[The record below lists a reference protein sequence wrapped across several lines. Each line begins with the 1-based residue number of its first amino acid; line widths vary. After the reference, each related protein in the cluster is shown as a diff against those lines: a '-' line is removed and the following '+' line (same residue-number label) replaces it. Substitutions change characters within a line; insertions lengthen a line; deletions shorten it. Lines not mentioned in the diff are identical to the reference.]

1 MRIVH
6 IVAARP
12 NFIKAAP
19 IIREF
24 ENNGHKNIII
34 HTNQH
39 YDYKMSKIFFE
50 QLDIPT
56 PDIHLGVGSST
67 HAKQTADAMISIERE
82 LVGLD
87 VDYVVVYGDVNSSM
101 AGALAASKLNI
112 PIVHI
117 ESGCRSYDNTMPE
130 EVNRK
135 IIDTI
140 SSILICTEQSAYE
153 NLIKSGFDKKSI
165 YVAGNTAIDSMYEL
179 KFDDVGDMGYD
190 YYLATFHRPFNVDDP
205 LVLDSILSKF
215 EEFSLP
221 VIIPAHPRLKKNVT
235 KDYKNII
242 FKNPLGYVEFISY
255 IKGSSGVISD
265 SGGVQCEC
273 GALSKPLL
281 TLRPSTEHLITLD
294 YGNKLIGL
302 DDLDESSF
310 LTYFSTQTPTEWDG
324 NASKRAVEFILNY
337 DTQNR

>member
-1 MRIVH
+1 MKIVH
-6 IVAARP
+6 IVATRP
-12 NFIKAAP
+12 NFIKASP

-24 ENNGHKNIII
+24 ENKGHENVII

-39 YDYKMSKIFFE
+39 YDYKMSEIFFE

-56 PDIHLGVGSST
+56 PNIHLGVGSST

-82 LVGLD
+82 LVDLD

-112 PIVHI
+112 PIIHI

-140 SSILICTEQSAYE
+140 SDILICTENSAYE
-153 NLIKSGFDKKSI
+153 NLIKSGFDEKSI
-165 YVAGNTAIDSMYEL
+165 YVAGNTAIDSIYEL
-179 KFDDVGDMGYD
+179 AFNNMSGIDYD

-205 LVLDSILSKF
+205 IILDSILSKL
-215 EEFSLP
+215 EDFSLP
-221 VIIPAHPRLKKNVT
+221 VIIPAHPRLKKNLSR
-235 KDYKNII
+235 DYKNII
-242 FKNPLGYVEFISY
+242 FKEPVGYTEFISY
-255 IKGSSGVISD
+255 IKRSSGVISD

-273 GALSKPLL
+273 GVLSKPLL

-302 DDLDESSF
+302 DELDESSF
-310 LTYFSTQTPTEWDG
+310 PIDFSTETPTEWDG
-324 NASKRAVEFILNY
+324 NASKRAVEFILK
-337 DTQNR
+337 

>member
-1 MRIVH
+1 MKVVH
-6 IVAARP
+6 ILAARP
-12 NFIKAAP
+12 NFIKASP

-24 ENNGHKNIII
+24 KNNGHENVII

-39 YDYKMSKIFFE
+39 YDYKMSEIFFE

-56 PDIHLGVGSST
+56 PDVHLGIGSST

-82 LVGLD
+82 LVDLD

-140 SSILICTEQSAYE
+140 SDILICTEKSAFE
-153 NLIKSGFDKKSI
+153 NLIKSGFDEKSI

-179 KFDDVGDMGYD
+179 AFDDMSGIDYD

-205 LVLDSILSKF
+205 IILDSILSKL
-215 EEFSLP
+215 EDFSLP
-221 VIIPAHPRLKKNVT
+221 VIIPAHPRLRKNLSR
-235 KDYKNII
+235 DYKNII
-242 FKNPLGYVEFISY
+242 FKEPVGYSEFISY
-255 IKGSSGVISD
+255 IKRSSGVISD

-273 GALSKPLL
+273 GVLSKPLL

-302 DDLDESSF
+302 DELDESSF
-310 LTYFSTQTPTEWDG
+310 PIDFSTQTPTEWDG
-324 NASKRAVEFILNY
+324 NASKRAVEFILK
-337 DTQNR
+337 

>member
-1 MRIVH
+1 MKIVH
-6 IVAARP
+6 IVATRP
-12 NFIKAAP
+12 NFIKASP

-24 ENNGHKNIII
+24 ENKGHENVII

-39 YDYKMSKIFFE
+39 YDYKMSERFFE

-56 PDIHLGVGSST
+56 PNIHLGVGSST

-82 LVGLD
+82 LVDLD

-112 PIVHI
+112 PIIHI

-140 SSILICTEQSAYE
+140 SDILICTENSAYE
-153 NLIKSGFDKKSI
+153 NLIKSGFDEKSI
-165 YVAGNTAIDSMYEL
+165 YVAGNTAIDSIYEL
-179 KFDDVGDMGYD
+179 AFNDMSGIDYD

-205 LVLDSILSKF
+205 IILDSILSKL
-215 EEFSLP
+215 EDFSLP
-221 VIIPAHPRLKKNVT
+221 VIIPAHPRLKKNLSR
-235 KDYKNII
+235 DYKNII
-242 FKNPLGYVEFISY
+242 FKEPVGYTEFISY
-255 IKGSSGVISD
+255 IKRSSGVISD

-273 GALSKPLL
+273 GVLSKPLL

-302 DDLDESSF
+302 DELDESSF
-310 LTYFSTQTPTEWDG
+310 PIDFSTETPTEWDG
-324 NASKRAVEFILNY
+324 NASKRAVEFILK
-337 DTQNR
+337 